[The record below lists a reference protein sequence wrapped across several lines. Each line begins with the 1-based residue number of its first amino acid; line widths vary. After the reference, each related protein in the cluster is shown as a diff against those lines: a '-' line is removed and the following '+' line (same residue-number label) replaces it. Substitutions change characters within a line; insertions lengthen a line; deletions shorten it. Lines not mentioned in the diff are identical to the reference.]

1 MEPSG
6 PTLRDAILGG
16 AHATRDWA
24 EHPSGPD
31 RFLSFLRDDTLA
43 LSHWFGA
50 AELNRVAGEGGDAG
64 RARFARWLRGAIDRD
79 LARIDML
86 LSAQLDA
93 LLHHP
98 RLLRLEGSWR
108 ALARLVAQASVDAP
122 IQLRLLS
129 ARWDEL
135 ARDLERAIEFDQS
148 VFFRM
153 VYESEFGRAGGEP
166 FGLMV
171 LDHEVS
177 HRPPPRAPTGRAPV
191 DDVAVLKLLRS
202 VAAAAFVPMILSASP
217 TLLGADRFSDLALS
231 HDMASV
237 LADGDHLRWRTMA
250 EGEDSRFLGVTLP
263 RVLARP
269 PWTRAQTG
277 GWYEEYA
284 PDEDTRCWSVA
295 GYALA
300 GVVLRAHA
308 AFRWPA
314 DVRGVVAGRIGGG
327 LVTDLVDEPFRFG
340 AQTVLPRG
348 VTDLAF
354 NDTQERLLTAAN
366 LIPMNTLPYGQAAF
380 GAVRS
385 LQMRAGTAPGRR
397 ITGEQANRRLSAEL
411 NAILCASRFAHYVKI
426 IGRDMTGGHA
436 SARDIERTLQTWL
449 RGYTNS
455 NVSPDAGSRA
465 RHPLLSSQVQVTDNP
480 ERPGAMDCVIQ
491 LQPFHQ
497 LDDVSTVL
505 RLTTS
510 LSGPDMAAAR

>member
-191 DDVAVLKLLRS
+191 DD
-202 VAAAAFVPMILSASP
+202 
-217 TLLGADRFSDLALS
+217 G
-231 HDMASV
+231 
-237 LADGDHLRWRTMA
+237 
-250 EGEDSRFLGVTLP
+250 
-263 RVLARP
+263 
-269 PWTRAQTG
+269 
-277 GWYEEYA
+277 
-284 PDEDTRCWSVA
+284 
-295 GYALA
+295 
-300 GVVLRAHA
+300 
-308 AFRWPA
+308 
-314 DVRGVVAGRIGGG
+314 
-327 LVTDLVDEPFRFG
+327 
-340 AQTVLPRG
+340 
-348 VTDLAF
+348 
-354 NDTQERLLTAAN
+354 
-366 LIPMNTLPYGQAAF
+366 
-380 GAVRS
+380 
-385 LQMRAGTAPGRR
+385 
-397 ITGEQANRRLSAEL
+397 
-411 NAILCASRFAHYVKI
+411 
-426 IGRDMTGGHA
+426 
-436 SARDIERTLQTWL
+436 
-449 RGYTNS
+449 
-455 NVSPDAGSRA
+455 
-465 RHPLLSSQVQVTDNP
+465 
-480 ERPGAMDCVIQ
+480 
-491 LQPFHQ
+491 
-497 LDDVSTVL
+497 
-505 RLTTS
+505 
-510 LSGPDMAAAR
+510 